1 MTRYNADLALAP
13 ADRPKG
19 QQRMSVEEYRKAVG
33 APPKREAKPRSAL
46 PELTDQ
52 DKVAMLAKAWAAV
65 EKLTIELPT
74 PPGLNNAYL
83 NAGGGHARIKS
94 PKANAFYAEATA
106 ALATLGQR
114 FEADTY
120 RAQILVT
127 RDHPRADID
136 GRAKLILDVLVK
148 CGIIPD
154 DRFCDKLEIEWRYKH
169 APGATIMLSR
179 YRKRRAA

>member
-1 MTRYNADLALAP
+1 MARC
-13 ADRPKG
+13 
-19 QQRMSVEEYRKAVG
+19 
-33 APPKREAKPRSAL
+33 REAGDRASDAAGAEQRL
-46 PELTDQ
+46 PQ
-52 DKVAMLAKAWAAV
+52 RR
-65 EKLTIELPT
+65 
-74 PPGLNNAYL
+74 
-83 NAGGGHARIKS
+83 GGHGRIKS

-169 APGATIMLSR
+169 SPGATIMLSR
-179 YRKRRAA
+179 YRKRRAG